1 MSEDGGEAGK
11 SATGPARE
19 PAFLLPGVVTAL
31 AGVLIGIHL
40 IATFALNQDMRF
52 EMIGLL
58 SFLPVRIVA
67 GFEDASLWWPL
78 LWTPFTHALL
88 HDGWEHLLVNTAWL
102 VIFATP
108 VARRYGTAPTL
119 TIFFVSAALGA
130 AVFATTNY
138 AVPAFLLGASGG
150 VSGLTGA
157 AARFM
162 FQPVLV
168 ARDPE
173 TGDPVILGRKLASFG
188 EMLRDPRARA
198 FVLIWIG
205 LNAAIPVVGA
215 FTGGLAVQ
223 IAWQAHIGGFLA
235 GLVMVGLF
243 ERRG

>member
-1 MSEDGGEAGK
+1 MSEGEGEAGDSGK
-11 SATGPARE
+11 QKPE
-19 PAFLLPGVVTAL
+19 PALLLPGVVTAL
-31 AGVLIGIHL
+31 ALLLVGVHL
-40 IATFALNQDMRF
+40 ISTLALNDDARL
-52 EMIGLL
+52 EMIALL

-108 VARRYGTAPTL
+108 VARRYGVVPTL
-119 TIFFVSAALGA
+119 AIFFISAAMGA
-130 AVFATTNY
+130 AAFAATNY

-162 FQPVLV
+162 FQPVLAV
-168 ARDPE
+168 RDPE
-173 TGDPVILGRKLASFG
+173 TGEPVILGRKLASFG
-188 EMLRDPRARA
+188 DLLRDPRARA
-198 FVLIWIG
+198 FVLIWVG

-215 FTGGLAVQ
+215 FTGGLPVQ

-235 GLVMVGLF
+235 GLLMVGLF
-243 ERRG
+243 ERRS